1 MDLGIQQ
8 AAKSAPKNP
17 LPVGWLGRANAPL
30 ARPDWASISG
40 LTATQHTNLLAQIAY
55 DKSTWNYE
63 KIGTSNELG
72 RYQISPAMLEEYSL
86 LVVGSYASYGND
98 AVNYRHVWRQ
108 PNDTYANYLEDITSL
123 NGFLSNPTAQELLAY
138 GILLNLY
145 NEAVRVKS
153 IQSTD
158 SADVMAGML
167 YVSWQ
172 LGPGTMAS
180 STNPHGTGAFAWR
193 YFNEGSGADYYNAG
207 RYSIVVLS
215 K

>member
-17 LPVGWLGRANAPL
+17 LSSGWLGRATAPL
-30 ARPDWASISG
+30 SRPDWSAIAG
-40 LTATQHTNLLAQIAY
+40 LTAAQHTNLLAQIGY
-55 DKSTWNYE
+55 DKSAWDYE

-72 RYQISPAMLEEYSL
+72 RYQISPATLEEYSL
-86 LVVGSYASYGND
+86 LVAGSYASYGAD

-108 PNDTYANYLEDITSL
+108 PNNTYANYLEDISGL

-145 NEAVRVKS
+145 NEAVRVKA
-153 IQSTD
+153 IQTTD
-158 SADVMAGML
+158 GAETLAGML
-167 YVSWQ
+167 YVAWQ
-172 LGPGTMAS
+172 LGAGSMAS
-180 STNPHGTGAFAWR
+180 SVNPTGTGAFAWR

-207 RYSIVVLS
+207 RYAIAVLS